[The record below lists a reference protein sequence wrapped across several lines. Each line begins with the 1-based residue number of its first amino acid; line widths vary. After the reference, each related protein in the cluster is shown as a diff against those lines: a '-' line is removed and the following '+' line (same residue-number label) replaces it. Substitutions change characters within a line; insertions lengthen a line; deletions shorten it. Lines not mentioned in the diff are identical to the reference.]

1 MKHKIEDRL
10 LEAFY
15 RELARHNRLRWAVR
29 AVLVLGISAS
39 VAANVLHAQP
49 NLISQTF
56 SGWPPV
62 ALLFCIE
69 LVSRIP
75 VTNMWRGLI
84 RVSATAVV
92 ASIAGWVSY
101 WQMASVSAKYGDAGG
116 SNYLFPLTVDGVIVV
131 VSISLVELNVKIRSI
146 QGQIREREGDL
157 QATAVE
163 PQTVKE
169 LVNEA
174 ADRLPIPVS
183 PAAEPVGSRPQV
195 VTSRMRGIRPSQ
207 RTGPQVS
214 GPSLPGLSGRPL
226 MEAPPQV

>member
-1 MKHKIEDRL
+1 MNDRI
-10 LEAFY
+10 LESLF
-15 RELARHNRLRWAVR
+15 RELAQNRRLRWGVR
-29 AVLVLGISAS
+29 AVLVLGIAAS
-39 VAANVLHAQP
+39 VAANILHALP
-49 NLISQTF
+49 DNISKSF
-56 SGWPPV
+56 AGWPPL
-62 ALLFCIE
+62 ALLLCIE

-84 RVSATAVV
+84 RVSATAMV
-92 ASIAGWVSY
+92 ASIAGWISY
-101 WQMASVSAKYGDAGG
+101 WQMASVAAKYGDAGG

-146 QGQIREREGDL
+146 QGQIRDREGDL
-157 QATAVE
+157 QAMVE

-183 PAAEPVGSRPQV
+183 PAAQPAESRPQV
-195 VTSRMRGIRPSQ
+195 VTSRMRGNRPSQ

-214 GPSLPGLSGRPL
+214 GPVMSPL
-226 MEAPPQV
+226 TKRVLLEEPPQV